1 MDNCEKNLI
10 SGLDVLGEK
19 TPKSSYSLTFSI
31 LKEFIFQILILIFP
45 DRIINNL
52 DNSYNSKVYEE
63 IVNIYYQLGYGYIFK
78 DLKKFYRVILRV
90 FNIASLKLPD
100 TEEQAKSFFAFSI
113 TCSFIGIHKLSD
125 YYLEKCYRIRQN
137 NQNKWGVAQV
147 LELRGFLGF
156 WKGDFKNSME
166 KLREAYDSFMIIGD
180 PSQAG
185 ISIENAILYSSL
197 KKYYEEL
204 ECAKNQIEQWNKTL
218 EKSVKERTK
227 ELELANV
234 ELAGKNIVLL
244 EMYKKLNDYNKV
256 VEELAVTRERNRIA
270 RDLHDTIG
278 HSMTLM
284 LTHLE
289 VGKMVYSENP
299 EQTVHKIEETIQIA
313 RRSLFEIRKTIKG
326 MAEGD
331 NQAYDLVHDIKILI
345 KEFEASGVNVDLSI
359 IGKPKTTN
367 IHRETIFRICQES
380 LTNSLRHGKAD
391 NVTIIIRFNVTNVEI
406 FCIDDG
412 MGCSNIVKGMGLSGM
427 AKRVSDLNGKIEL
440 GSNDGSGF
448 NIVVNIPIE

>member
-1 MDNCEKNLI
+1 M
-10 SGLDVLGEK
+10 
-19 TPKSSYSLTFSI
+19 
-31 LKEFIFQILILIFP
+31 
-45 DRIINNL
+45 
-52 DNSYNSKVYEE
+52 
-63 IVNIYYQLGYGYIFK
+63 
-78 DLKKFYRVILRV
+78 
-90 FNIASLKLPD
+90 
-100 TEEQAKSFFAFSI
+100 
-113 TCSFIGIHKLSD
+113 
-125 YYLEKCYRIRQN
+125 
-137 NQNKWGVAQV
+137 
-147 LELRGFLGF
+147 
-156 WKGDFKNSME
+156 
-166 KLREAYDSFMIIGD
+166 
-180 PSQAG
+180 
-185 ISIENAILYSSL
+185 
-197 KKYYEEL
+197 KKYYKEL
-204 ECAKNQIEQWNKTL
+204 ESAKNQIEQWNKTL

-244 EMYKKLNDYNKV
+244 EMYKKLSDYNKV
-256 VEELAVTRERNRIA
+256 VAELAVTRERNRIA

-289 VGKMVYSENP
+289 VGKMVYSQDP
-299 EQTVHKIEETIQIA
+299 EQTVHKIEDTIQIA
-313 RRSLFEIRKTIKG
+313 RKSLNEIRKTIKG

-331 NQAYDLVHDIKILI
+331 DQAYDMVHDIKILI

-380 LTNSLRHGKAD
+380 LTNSLRHGRAD
-391 NVTIIIRFNVTNVEI
+391 NVTNVEI

-412 MGCSNIVKGMGLSGM
+412 MGCSNIFKGMGLSGM